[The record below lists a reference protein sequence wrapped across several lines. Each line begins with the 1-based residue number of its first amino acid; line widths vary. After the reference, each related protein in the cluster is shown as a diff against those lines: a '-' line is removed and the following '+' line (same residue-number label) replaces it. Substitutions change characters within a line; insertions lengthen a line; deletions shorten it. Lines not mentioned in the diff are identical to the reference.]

1 MARGPPAPVDWDDRR
16 PPTPRPA
23 ATTDPP
29 LFQESAPVSQIVI
42 SEEARHWQQVA
53 RKVAEEVVRPVARH
67 YDEVQEYPEEVRQ
80 AYIENGLLGVWIP
93 KEYGGHGAGIVALC
107 LVVEELSRACGGTG
121 VAYAVNALGSFPI
134 LVGGTEEQKQKYLP
148 QIARGEKMIAFCLS
162 EKFAGSDAGS
172 MRCRAVLEGDEY
184 VIRGEKKW
192 TTNGGVADIYT
203 VFAVTD
209 PNSKSRR
216 ISAFVVERPTPGF
229 SIEKV
234 EDKMGIRAV
243 PVVETHFDGVR
254 VGKDALLGGR
264 AGMGFKHAMQT
275 LDFARP
281 GVAAQGVGL
290 AQGALEYAVTYAL
303 RRQQFGQNLASMGV
317 IMDMLGRMGSKVE
330 AARGLVLR
338 AATAADA
345 GEQAVVNRLAA
356 MAKSFSTDVAMEVTT
371 DAVQI
376 FGGYGFMKDY
386 PVEKYM
392 RDAKITQIYE
402 GTNQIQRMVVARNLI
417 KEAGNYSHIGA
428 YIPTEEFNAYGADE
442 AAAVE
447 AEAKG

>member
-1 MARGPPAPVDWDDRR
+1 M
-16 PPTPRPA
+16 
-23 ATTDPP
+23 
-29 LFQESAPVSQIVI
+29 SQIVI
-42 SEEARHWQQVA
+42 TEEARHWQQVA
-53 RKVAEEVVRPVARH
+53 HKVAEEVVRPIARH
-67 YDEVQEYPEEVRQ
+67 YDDVQEYPEEVRQ

-93 KEYGGHGAGIVALC
+93 EEYGGHGAGIVALC
-107 LVVEELSRACGGTG
+107 LVVEQLSRACGGTG

-134 LVGGTEEQKQKYLP
+134 IVGGTEEQKQKYLP
-148 QIARGEKMIAFCLS
+148 QVAKGEKMIAFCLS
-162 EKFAGSDAGS
+162 EKFAGSDAGG
-172 MRCRAVLEGDEY
+172 MQCQARLEGDEY
-184 VIRGEKKW
+184 IINGEKKW

-209 PNSKSRR
+209 PSSKSRR
-216 ISAFVVERPTPGF
+216 ISAFVVERPTDGF
-229 SIEKV
+229 TIGKV

-243 PVVETHFDGVR
+243 PVVETHFENVR
-254 VGKDALLGGR
+254 VSKDALLGGR
-264 AGMGFKHAMQT
+264 PGMGFKHAMQT
-275 LDFARP
+275 LDYARP

-317 IMDMLGRMGSKVE
+317 IMDMLGNMGSKVE

-338 AATAADA
+338 AASAVDTGD
-345 GEQAVVNRLAA
+345 QASVNRLAA
-356 MAKSFSTDVAMEVTT
+356 MAKSFSTDIAMEVTT

-386 PVEKYM
+386 PIEKYM

-417 KEAGNYSHIGA
+417 KGAGEYS
-428 YIPTEEFNAYGADE
+428 YLNDFIPTETFNKYD
-442 AAAVE
+442 AVE
-447 AEAKG
+447 DELTAEA